1 MKILFVYTALCVLP
15 HIALAQG
22 AVFET
27 WKELQGAPA
36 PASFRGMLP
45 TRLDLSAQ
53 LPTPR
58 SQGST
63 HTCTAWSVAYAGA
76 SLALRA
82 RGVAPALTLSP
93 SFAYNQ
99 VSRDP
104 WCETTT
110 KISSMLNLLRDVG
123 ALPIEE
129 FAFDGAW
136 CGRLPTA
143 PELQRATGFRIKGW
157 SAFDATNPDNVKAQL
172 ARGVPVIF
180 AMRVTAKM
188 KALRGDAVLEEDDVP
203 GPSHAMIAIGY
214 DDAKK
219 AFLIQNSW
227 GQSWAAQGYGW
238 FGYEFWKRHVS
249 AGFVIE

>member
-1 MKILFVYTALCVLP
+1 MRILLVCTALFVLP

-22 AVFET
+22 AVFEK
-27 WKELQGAPA
+27 WEELQGAPA
-36 PASFRGMLP
+36 PASFRGILP
-45 TRLDLSAQ
+45 TRIDLSAK
-53 LPTPR
+53 LPVPR

-63 HTCTAWSVAYAGA
+63 HTCTSWSVAYAAA

-82 RGVAPALTLSP
+82 RGFAPTLTLSP

-99 VSRDP
+99 VSRDQ
-104 WCETTT
+104 WCETGT
-110 KISSMLNLLRDVG
+110 KISSMLNLMRDVG

-143 PELQRATGFRIKGW
+143 AELQRAKAFQIKGW
-157 SAFDATNPDNVKAQL
+157 STFDATSLDKVKEQL

-180 AMRVTAKM
+180 AMRVTSKM
-188 KALRGDAVLEEDDVP
+188 KAMRGDTVLEEDDVP
-203 GPSHAMIAIGY
+203 GQSHAMIAIGY
-214 DDAKK
+214 DDTKK

-227 GQSWAAQGYGW
+227 GQSWAAKGYGW
-238 FGYEFWKRHVS
+238 FGYEFWKRNVS
-249 AGFVIE
+249 AGFVLE